1 MAYVT
6 VPKDLSK
13 IKTKVFFGLTKR
25 QLICFTP
32 AVLLGVP
39 LFFLLKESAG
49 NSTAT
54 LCMMMVMLP
63 FFLLAMYEK
72 NGQPLEVIL
81 KQMIKLHQFAIM
93 CAPTNSQYA
102 AVEGLR
108 SCEDEVAEM
117 RKSYNQRRRFLMHE
131 FAWMGLECFEPFGA
145 FYVFPSIREFGMSS
159 EEFAERLLMEEK
171 VAVVPGTAFGACG
184 EGFLR
189 ISYAY
194 SLEDLKVA
202 LGRLGHFIERLRNER

>member
-6 VPKDLSK
+6 VPKDLSNV
-13 IKTKVFFGLTKR
+13 KTKVFLNLTKR
-25 QLICFTP
+25 QLVCFTP

-81 KQMIKLHQFAIM
+81 KQMIETKFIRPKNRPYQ
-93 CAPTNSQYA
+93 TNNFYEALARQRDL
-102 AVEGLR
+102 EM
-108 SCEDEVAEM
+108 EVKRIVQN
-117 RKSYNQRRRFLMHE
+117 RKNGGKGKTHRQR
-131 FAWMGLECFEPFGA
+131 
-145 FYVFPSIREFGMSS
+145 
-159 EEFAERLLMEEK
+159 EK
-171 VAVVPGTAFGACG
+171 
-184 EGFLR
+184 
-189 ISYAY
+189 
-194 SLEDLKVA
+194 
-202 LGRLGHFIERLRNER
+202 GRG

>member
-6 VPKDLSK
+6 VPKDLSQ

-81 KQMIKLHQFAIM
+81 KQMIETKFIRPKNRPYQ
-93 CAPTNSQYA
+93 TNNFYEALARQRDL
-102 AVEGLR
+102 EM
-108 SCEDEVAEM
+108 EVKRIVQN
-117 RKSYNQRRRFLMHE
+117 RKNGGKGKTHRQR
-131 FAWMGLECFEPFGA
+131 
-145 FYVFPSIREFGMSS
+145 
-159 EEFAERLLMEEK
+159 EK
-171 VAVVPGTAFGACG
+171 
-184 EGFLR
+184 
-189 ISYAY
+189 
-194 SLEDLKVA
+194 
-202 LGRLGHFIERLRNER
+202 GRG

>member
-1 MAYVT
+1 MT

-13 IKTKVFFGLTKR
+13 IKTKVFFSLTKR

-81 KQMIKLHQFAIM
+81 KQMIETKFIRPKNRPYQ
-93 CAPTNSQYA
+93 TNNFYEALARQRDL
-102 AVEGLR
+102 EM
-108 SCEDEVAEM
+108 EVKRIVQN
-117 RKSYNQRRRFLMHE
+117 RKNGGKGKTHRQR
-131 FAWMGLECFEPFGA
+131 
-145 FYVFPSIREFGMSS
+145 
-159 EEFAERLLMEEK
+159 EK
-171 VAVVPGTAFGACG
+171 
-184 EGFLR
+184 
-189 ISYAY
+189 
-194 SLEDLKVA
+194 
-202 LGRLGHFIERLRNER
+202 GRG

>member
-1 MAYVT
+1 MAYVA

-25 QLICFTP
+25 QLVCFTP

-81 KQMIKLHQFAIM
+81 KQMIETKFIRPKNRPYQ
-93 CAPTNSQYA
+93 TNNFYEALARQRDL
-102 AVEGLR
+102 EM
-108 SCEDEVAEM
+108 EVKRIVQN
-117 RKSYNQRRRFLMHE
+117 RKYGGKGKTHRQR
-131 FAWMGLECFEPFGA
+131 
-145 FYVFPSIREFGMSS
+145 
-159 EEFAERLLMEEK
+159 EK
-171 VAVVPGTAFGACG
+171 
-184 EGFLR
+184 
-189 ISYAY
+189 
-194 SLEDLKVA
+194 
-202 LGRLGHFIERLRNER
+202 GRG

>member
-72 NGQPLEVIL
+72 NNFYEALARQRDLE
-81 KQMIKLHQFAIM
+81 M
-93 CAPTNSQYA
+93 
-102 AVEGLR
+102 
-108 SCEDEVAEM
+108 EVKRIVQN
-117 RKSYNQRRRFLMHE
+117 RKNGGKGKTHRQR
-131 FAWMGLECFEPFGA
+131 
-145 FYVFPSIREFGMSS
+145 
-159 EEFAERLLMEEK
+159 EK
-171 VAVVPGTAFGACG
+171 
-184 EGFLR
+184 
-189 ISYAY
+189 
-194 SLEDLKVA
+194 
-202 LGRLGHFIERLRNER
+202 GRG

>member
-1 MAYVT
+1 MAYVA

-25 QLICFTP
+25 QLVCFTP

-81 KQMIKLHQFAIM
+81 KQMIETKFIRPKNRPYQ
-93 CAPTNSQYA
+93 TNNFYEALARQRDL
-102 AVEGLR
+102 EM
-108 SCEDEVAEM
+108 EVKRIVQN
-117 RKSYNQRRRFLMHE
+117 RKNGGKGKTHRQR
-131 FAWMGLECFEPFGA
+131 
-145 FYVFPSIREFGMSS
+145 
-159 EEFAERLLMEEK
+159 EK
-171 VAVVPGTAFGACG
+171 
-184 EGFLR
+184 
-189 ISYAY
+189 
-194 SLEDLKVA
+194 
-202 LGRLGHFIERLRNER
+202 GRG